1 MSKTDLI
8 FDTIDSFLKVAVD
21 YINERYQITKKVE
34 DFRKDVIGLLYTL
47 KRHLI
52 RSIVEVVLIASG
64 VLALILGI
72 ILFANRFL
80 PLDIILMAYGVLM
93 LIIVLGQIKL
103 RP

>member
-52 RSIVEVVLIASG
+52 RSIVEAVLIASG